1 MRRFSGIQ
9 SVAFGFVVLL
19 LEIVAD
25 GCVGR
30 VLHLDDEAGRPG
42 FFAGGETLV
51 CPVHECL
58 GNKNCIQ
65 AVGEPYNLTF
75 ELLCTSVAP

>member
-9 SVAFGFVVLL
+9 SVAFGFIVLL

-30 VLHLDDEAGRPG
+30 ILYLDDEAGRPG
-42 FFAGGETLV
+42 FFAGG
-51 CPVHECL
+51 
-58 GNKNCIQ
+58 GN
-65 AVGEPYNLTF
+65 VGLP
-75 ELLCTSVAP
+75 SP